1 MTYSTARRAV
11 LATMSF
17 AKSSLAFVSLAAVLA
32 GCASNV
38 PLTPAAPAV
47 PAAQAAQAPRATA
60 APAAD
65 PWAGVP
71 ALVGT
76 YPSDGVNFLR
86 TGPIAERLQGLLG
99 PVNYPVFVKNMGT
112 SGPLRK
118 EGSLFYIMG
127 NRPHQ
132 GGEESA
138 AMVLDPKRDAMRAW
152 LQTGDEEWDVQ
163 DAGPAVPLPAEVRQF
178 MQNARGG

>member
-1 MTYSTARRAV
+1 
-11 LATMSF
+11 MSF

-38 PLTPAAPAV
+38 PLTPAAPSAS
-47 PAAQAAQAPRATA
+47 AAQAPQA
-60 APAAD
+60 AA
-65 PWAGVP
+65 PWAGVQ

-86 TGPIAERLQGLLG
+86 TGPIADRLKGLLG